1 MLRSIAEP
9 THLAGRRLLC
19 FNIIYW
25 LCSRN
30 RKMIQW
36 NTVIVG
42 LIFQQSIALFVLK
55 SGAGFSL
62 FKWIANA
69 AADFLHQGGLAA
81 TFFSG
86 NDPTYTAWFLFGTL
100 GAVIFF
106 IAFVQMVRHPLPRQQ
121 QRRAVSDPAFALRLP
136 DVLPRRHDLGHPG
149 LQLAF
154 LQGAPPALGRRPR
167 CCGIR

>member
-1 MLRSIAEP
+1 
-9 THLAGRRLLC
+9 
-19 FNIIYW
+19 
-25 LCSRN
+25 
-30 RKMIQW
+30 MIQW

-106 IAFVQMVRHPLPRQQ
+106 IAFVQMVRRTFVQFSVGLLLS
-121 QRRAVSDPAFALRLP
+121 RRMHMLYRCSTLAL
-136 DVLPRRHDLGHPG
+136 
-149 LQLAF
+149 
-154 LQGAPPALGRRPR
+154 
-167 CCGIR
+167 